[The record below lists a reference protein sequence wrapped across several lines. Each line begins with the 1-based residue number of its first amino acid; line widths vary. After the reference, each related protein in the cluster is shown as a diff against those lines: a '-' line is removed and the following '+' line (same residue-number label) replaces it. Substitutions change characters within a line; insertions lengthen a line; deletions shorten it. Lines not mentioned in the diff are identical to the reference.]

1 MCNYKSGLKSLSQQ
15 CSLCFWTPQ
24 PNLIKFPL
32 TPLNA
37 NIATLYFLVTPI
49 NQFLDRSQ
57 WQQESYHNTQTTNTQ
72 RWSKTRWDLIAAVCS
87 LSNPGFPQISC
98 AQKTQMQGSRGNPD
112 QTRKSLKMVTQ
123 DTMEKQ
129 LLPQVGALY
138 LGSHSAQPLH
148 KKNQKT
154 VILAICISKYKYT
167 FSSG

>member
-1 MCNYKSGLKSLSQQ
+1 MTWLCNMLWYAKAKWSLQTCNESGSRRIMCNYKSGLKKQSLSQQ

-37 NIATLYFLVTPI
+37 NIATLHFLVSLI

-87 LSNPGFPQISC
+87 LSNPGFPQIWC

-112 QTRKSLKMVTQ
+112 P
-123 DTMEKQ
+123 DTEI
-129 LLPQVGALY
+129 
-138 LGSHSAQPLH
+138 
-148 KKNQKT
+148 T
-154 VILAICISKYKYT
+154 
-167 FSSG
+167 